1 MNRRGFM
8 KLLGLSPLAMLLK
21 SKPSMPTYRV
31 KSKDIPDGVP
41 FEFFFEGERYT
52 IKNNTAHYLPKK
64 VIEHLESLTYYSTE
78 YYMRH
83 GIFEGVSKQNDERRF
98 EITRIT

>member
-1 MNRRGFM
+1 MKRREFLKM
-8 KLLGLSPLAMLLK
+8 LGLTPLVGLLK
-21 SKPSMPTYRV
+21 PERSIPTYRV
-31 KSKDIPDGVP
+31 KSKDIADGVP
-41 FEFFFEGERYT
+41 FEFFFEGRKYA
-52 IKNNTAHYLPKK
+52 IKNNKVCYLPKK
-64 VIEHLESLTYYSTE
+64 VIEHLESLTYCSTE

>member
-8 KLLGLSPLAMLLK
+8 KLLGVLPLAGLLK
-21 SKPSMPTYRV
+21 PERSMPTYRV
-31 KSKDIPDGVP
+31 KSKDIADGVP
-41 FEFFFEGERYT
+41 FEFFLEGERYT
-52 IKNNTAHYLPKK
+52 IKNNTICYLPKR
-64 VIEHLESLTYYSTE
+64 VIEHLESLTYCSTE

-98 EITRIT
+98 EITRLA

>member
-8 KLLGLSPLAMLLK
+8 KLMALTSFGGLLK
-21 SKPSMPTYRV
+21 PERSMPTYRV
-31 KSKDIPDGVP
+31 KSKDIADGVP

-78 YYMRH
+78 YFMRH

-98 EITRIT
+98 EITRLA